1 MRRPVP
7 DQSPGTGRLG
17 RRPPPRQG
25 GILGEERPLVPL
37 HRNRDYQRLWIAHAL
52 SGFGSQASYI
62 ALPLVLLAATHSAT
76 DFGLVTFAE
85 VFASVFAGLPAGLL
99 VDRLPRKAV
108 LVCCDLAR
116 TLVFALFTL
125 AVVSHRVSLPLALA
139 VAVLNSV
146 FSAPFSPAAS
156 AALRHVVP
164 REQLTAAVSLSQA
177 RAAAA
182 TLAGPLLGAAL
193 YTIAPALPFLVDAG
207 SYLASA
213 ACLSLVLLPTGPP
226 AKTKAGTAAE
236 PGPGLL
242 RDLTAGLAEVRRSPF
257 LRYTLVNA
265 ALVNLAFAGIVLT
278 LMTEGASS
286 SSGGLHNGL
295 LIAVSGA
302 GNLVG
307 SLFCARAGRA
317 FSPRTLVLAVC
328 WSTALL
334 TPLLALDTGLAPAA
348 VVIALCCLATPAAN
362 AVISAARL
370 HTVPDHL
377 QGRVQAACGFIP
389 LLVVP
394 FGPLATGILL
404 DHVPVGVVL
413 LLNAGLLLALALYST
428 LSSGLR
434 NIPDLRPPPA
444 PAVPSDGPSA
454 AARPRGIR
462 PASAH
467 GRAADR

>member
-1 MRRPVP
+1 M
-7 DQSPGTGRLG
+7 
-17 RRPPPRQG
+17 
-25 GILGEERPLVPL
+25 EEQPLVPL

-116 TLVFALFTL
+116 ALTFTLFTL
-125 AVVSHRVSLPLALA
+125 AVVSHQVTLPLALGA
-139 VAVLNSV
+139 AVLNST

-164 REQLTAAVSLSQA
+164 KEQLTTAVSLSQA

-193 YTIAPALPFLVDAG
+193 YTFAPALPFLVDAG

-213 ACLSLVLLPTGPP
+213 ACLSLVRLPPGPP
-226 AKTKAGTAAE
+226 AAAAA
-236 PGPGLL
+236 PQKPPL
-242 RDLTAGLAEVRRSPF
+242 RQELTAGLAEVRRSPF
-257 LRYTLVNA
+257 LRYTLVNT

-278 LMTEGASS
+278 LMTQGAST
-286 SSGGLHNGL
+286 SSGGFHNGL

-302 GNLVG
+302 GNLLG
-307 SLFCARAGRA
+307 SIFCARAGRT

-334 TPLLALDTGLAPAA
+334 TPLLALDSALAPTA

-389 LLVVP
+389 LLVIP

-404 DHVPVGVVL
+404 DHVSAGTVL

-428 LSSGLR
+428 LSGGLR
-434 NIPDLRPPPA
+434 TIPDLRP
-444 PAVPSDGPSA
+444 SA
-454 AARPRGIR
+454 APVPRQSM
-462 PASAH
+462 AESSSSAA
-467 GRAADR
+467 G